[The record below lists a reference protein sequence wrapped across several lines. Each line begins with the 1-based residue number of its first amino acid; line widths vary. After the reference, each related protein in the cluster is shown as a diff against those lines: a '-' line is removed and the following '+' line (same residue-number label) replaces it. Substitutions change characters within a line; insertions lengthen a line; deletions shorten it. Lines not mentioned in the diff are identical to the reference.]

1 MASIETQ
8 LPALKSPSA
17 IALAPGP
24 DEVEYPEGNWIAQ
37 SVEHGNAVQQATTAL
52 RHYFRERAGV
62 LVAMELL
69 VYYQRGNV
77 KAQLQPDLQVVFGV
91 EYRPNRG
98 SYRIWEEG
106 KPPDFVLEVASPS
119 TAKNDAEHKAREFAR
134 IGVREYWR
142 LDPAGTL
149 METPL
154 EGYEINAG
162 QSKPVRPAAGTGGVL
177 RSRVLGLD
185 LRSERQAGTTVVV
198 FTDPH
203 TGEEFD
209 GSLEAAE
216 RDKQELQQQVSA
228 AEQRARAA
236 ERDKQELRQRA
247 IEAEER
253 ARLLEERLRS
263 LTAHAPPPERDP

>member
-8 LPALKSPSA
+8 LPALTSPRA
-17 IALAPGP
+17 AALAPEP

-52 RHYFRERAGV
+52 RHYFRERADV

-77 KAQLQPDLQVVFGV
+77 KAQLQPDLQVVFGA

-106 KPPDFVLEVASPS
+106 KAPDFVLEVASPS
-119 TAKNDAEHKAREFAR
+119 TAKHDAEHKAREYSR

-154 EGYEINAG
+154 KGYEISAG
-162 QSKPVRPAAGTGGVL
+162 QSEPVRPAAGRGGVL

-185 LRSERQAGTTVVV
+185 LRSERQAGTTVLV
-198 FTDPH
+198 FIDPH

-209 GSLEAAE
+209 GSLAAAE
-216 RDKQELQQQVSA
+216 RDKQELQQRV
-228 AEQRARAA
+228 RAA
-236 ERDKQELRQRA
+236 EQRA
-247 IEAEER
+247 IEAEGR
-253 ARLLEERLRS
+253 AQALEEQLRS

>member
-1 MASIETQ
+1 MASIESE
-8 LPALKSPSA
+8 LPALTSPGA
-17 IALAPGP
+17 TALAPEP

-52 RHYFRERAGV
+52 RHYFRERADV

-119 TAKNDAEHKAREFAR
+119 TAKNDAEHKAREYAR

-154 EGYEINAG
+154 EGYEISAG
-162 QSKPVRPAAGTGGVL
+162 QSEPVRPEAGRDGVL

-185 LRSERQAGTTVVV
+185 LRSERQAGTTVLV
-198 FTDPH
+198 FIDPR
-203 TGEEFD
+203 TGEAFD

-216 RDKQELQQQVSA
+216 RDKQELQQRVRA
-228 AEQRARAA
+228 AEQRAI
-236 ERDKQELRQRA
+236 D
-247 IEAEER
+247 AEER
-253 ARLLEERLRS
+253 AQALEERLRS